1 MPRKTKSPGKSP
13 VRKST
18 TRKSPGKSTVR
29 KSPSPKI
36 FFHALY
42 ESKPNI
48 DIRNPKIK
56 CENLKLGLDDDDEWW
71 LLIGNTNSSTLTK
84 VKTWLRS
91 LGTIKKVHGKY
102 GKQLLEV
109 GY

>member
-1 MPRKTKSPGKSP
+1 MPRKTKSP
-13 VRKST
+13 V
-18 TRKSPGKSTVR
+18 RKSPGKSTVR

-71 LLIGNTNSSTLTK
+71 LLMGNTNSSTLTK

>member
-1 MPRKTKSPGKSP
+1 MPRKST

-18 TRKSPGKSTVR
+18 VRKSTVR
-29 KSPSPKI
+29 KSPSRKI

-48 DIRNPKIK
+48 RNPKIK
-56 CENLKLGLDDDDEWW
+56 CESLKVGLDDDDEW
-71 LLIGNTNSSTLTK
+71 LLIGKTNSSTLPK

-91 LGTIKKVHGKY
+91 LGTIKKVY

>member
-1 MPRKTKSPGKSP
+1 MPRN
-13 VRKST
+13 V
-18 TRKSPGKSTVR
+18 RKSPGKSTVR
-29 KSPSPKI
+29 KSPGKSTVRKSPGKSPSPKI

-71 LLIGNTNSSTLTK
+71 LLMGNTNSSTLTK

>member
-1 MPRKTKSPGKSP
+1 MPRKTKSPL
-13 VRKST
+13 RKST
-18 TRKSPGKSTVR
+18 VRKSPGKSTVR

-71 LLIGNTNSSTLTK
+71 LLMGNTNSSTLTK

>member
-1 MPRKTKSPGKSP
+1 MPR
-13 VRKST
+13 
-18 TRKSPGKSTVR
+18 KSTVR
-29 KSPSPKI
+29 KSTRKSTRKSPSRKI

-48 DIRNPKIK
+48 RNPKIK
-56 CENLKLGLDDDDEWW
+56 CESLKVGLDDDDEW
-71 LLIGNTNSSTLTK
+71 LLIGNTNSSTLPK

-91 LGTIKKVHGKY
+91 LGTIKKVHGK
-102 GKQLLEV
+102 QLLEV